1 MDSIRREMV
10 QDINSTKIE
19 VLKAEHGR
27 LWTAGEM
34 SKEFEAIGFS
44 APFIVVR
51 RRSDGVKGTLMF
63 CHSPRYYFSWQE
75 DL

>member
-1 MDSIRREMV
+1 MV